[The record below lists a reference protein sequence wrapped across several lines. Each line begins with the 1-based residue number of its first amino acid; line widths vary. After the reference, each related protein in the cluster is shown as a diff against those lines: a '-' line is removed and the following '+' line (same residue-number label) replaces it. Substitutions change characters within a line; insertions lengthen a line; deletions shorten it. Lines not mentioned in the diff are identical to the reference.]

1 MFSWKFSKKEE
12 KVELKAEVP
21 IVEEIE
27 QVKALTDLADEALS
41 KAANSVARGLVIDAI
56 CTYAGLKIKEEYDK
70 EPEDRTRYI
79 GAYNPCPHKYRV
91 PHSEYVDAN
100 LMDALVKKGSEE
112 LSSDIIEFIRG

>member
-56 CTYAGLKIKEEYDK
+56 CTYAGLKIKEEYEFSGYK
-70 EPEDRTRYI
+70 VSRT
-79 GAYNPCPHKYRV
+79 GKGHDLKA
-91 PHSEYVDAN
+91 E
-100 LMDALVKKGSEE
+100 KKDW
-112 LSSDIIEFIRG
+112 LL